1 MGSGPIV
8 EWDRGGPGCFCGV
21 HLWQHYH
28 TADRFTGLFA
38 NLEDTQGRPHILQAA
53 EVITQNDWNHVAVT
67 YSKTTGL
74 ATLYVNGVSVASKD
88 VGSFTPQTS
97 TQLHIGRRMSDGYS
111 FSGLIDEIA
120 IYSRALTAA
129 EIKAIYDA
137 GSAGMV
143 KPPES
148 APIQTPPGQTGR

>member
-1 MGSGPIV
+1 M
-8 EWDRGGPGCFCGV
+8 
-21 HLWQHYH
+21 Q
-28 TADRFTGLFA
+28 
-38 NLEDTQGRPHILQAA
+38 
-53 EVITQNDWNHVAVT
+53 
-67 YSKTTGL
+67 
-74 ATLYVNGVSVASKD
+74 YVNGLSVASED

-97 TQLHIGRRMSDGYS
+97 TQLHIGRRPGDHSNSYDSDPVSDGHS